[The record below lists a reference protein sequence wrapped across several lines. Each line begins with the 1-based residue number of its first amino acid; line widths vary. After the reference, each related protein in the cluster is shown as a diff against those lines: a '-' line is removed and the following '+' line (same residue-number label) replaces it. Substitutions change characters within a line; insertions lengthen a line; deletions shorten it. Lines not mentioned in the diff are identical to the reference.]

1 MPPVTGRFLLQK
13 CRVTLMLSEL
23 YRGIGKCIVTFSGDP
38 PTIKVQQ
45 RQLIAGQ
52 KKEDFPMKIT
62 IGTDKKY
69 IIVPDKFF
77 AKIEELN
84 AFRRENG
91 VPEVKPMDYIREC
104 FEKAMSNTDTNLKRQ
119 SDVVVKRNKSDK
131 NESK

>member
-1 MPPVTGRFLLQK
+1 
-13 CRVTLMLSEL
+13 
-23 YRGIGKCIVTFSGDP
+23 
-38 PTIKVQQ
+38 
-45 RQLIAGQ
+45 
-52 KKEDFPMKIT
+52 MKIT
-62 IGTDKKY
+62 IDTDKKY

-91 VPEVKPMDYIREC
+91 VSEVKPMDYIREC

-119 SDVVVKRNKSDK
+119 SDVVVKRTPK

>member
-1 MPPVTGRFLLQK
+1 
-13 CRVTLMLSEL
+13 
-23 YRGIGKCIVTFSGDP
+23 
-38 PTIKVQQ
+38 
-45 RQLIAGQ
+45 
-52 KKEDFPMKIT
+52 MKIT
-62 IGTDKKY
+62 IDTDKKY

-91 VPEVKPMDYIREC
+91 VPEVKPMEYIREC

-131 NESK
+131 NES

>member
-1 MPPVTGRFLLQK
+1 
-13 CRVTLMLSEL
+13 
-23 YRGIGKCIVTFSGDP
+23 
-38 PTIKVQQ
+38 
-45 RQLIAGQ
+45 
-52 KKEDFPMKIT
+52 MKIT
-62 IGTDKKY
+62 IDTDKKY

-91 VPEVKPMDYIREC
+91 VTEVKPMEYIRECFEKAMSNTDTNLKPMDYIREC

-119 SDVVVKRNKSDK
+119 SDVAVKRNKSDK

>member
-1 MPPVTGRFLLQK
+1 
-13 CRVTLMLSEL
+13 
-23 YRGIGKCIVTFSGDP
+23 
-38 PTIKVQQ
+38 
-45 RQLIAGQ
+45 
-52 KKEDFPMKIT
+52 MKIT
-62 IGTDKKY
+62 IDTDKKY

-84 AFRRENG
+84 AFRKENG
-91 VPEVKPMDYIREC
+91 VPEVKPMAYIREC

>member
-1 MPPVTGRFLLQK
+1 
-13 CRVTLMLSEL
+13 
-23 YRGIGKCIVTFSGDP
+23 
-38 PTIKVQQ
+38 
-45 RQLIAGQ
+45 
-52 KKEDFPMKIT
+52 MKIT
-62 IGTDKKY
+62 IDTDKKY

-91 VPEVKPMDYIREC
+91 VSEVKPMDYIREC
-104 FEKAMSNTDTNLKRQ
+104 FEKAMSNTDTNLMRQ

>member
-1 MPPVTGRFLLQK
+1 
-13 CRVTLMLSEL
+13 
-23 YRGIGKCIVTFSGDP
+23 
-38 PTIKVQQ
+38 
-45 RQLIAGQ
+45 
-52 KKEDFPMKIT
+52 MKIT
-62 IGTDKKY
+62 IDTDKKY

-84 AFRRENG
+84 AFRREKG